1 MNDWLGGPTKGE
13 KVAVIIRNLKGDPLG
28 LCEYE
33 VRINEKRITTFKHHR
48 PAGLKACLL
57 AAAEAVER
65 QKWEDLG
72 MLLDDVKDA

>member
-1 MNDWLGGPTKGE
+1 M
-13 KVAVIIRNLKGDPLG
+13 AVIIRNLKGDPLG
-28 LCEYE
+28 VCEYE

-65 QKWEDLG
+65 QKWEDFWT
-72 MLLDDVKDA
+72 LLNETKDA